1 VVGALTRCLFIFN
14 HPDIRV
20 KDTTTTTTKIHVP
33 GKRGVERSSVPSFH
47 SKQTSNTTNMQGKYL
62 IVYHSSLGFRASPIQ
77 MLLLDAGVEFEMRE
91 PEWGEDR
98 VVAGN
103 PGLPVFAPPVLRKG
117 DFVLS
122 QTCAIM
128 NYLGSIHGY
137 TPTGRV
143 PLPLDILLYVCYV
156 FVYLNLQARS
166 KKGPR
171 PCSYA

>member
-1 VVGALTRCLFIFN
+1 
-14 HPDIRV
+14 
-20 KDTTTTTTKIHVP
+20 
-33 GKRGVERSSVPSFH
+33 
-47 SKQTSNTTNMQGKYL
+47 MQGKYL
-62 IVYHSSLGFRASPIQ
+62 IVYHSRLGFRASPIQ

-143 PLPLDILLYVCYV
+143 PLPLSASCCVCV
-156 FVYLNLQARS
+156 MCLCTPTCRLARR
-166 KKGPR
+166 KGLVPAVVLR
-171 PCSYA
+171 RWRYDQ